1 MGYRL
6 ISQES
11 VLEILYEIKDNVAI
25 PKNYGTIL
33 DVIRRVR
40 NLSVVFINQDFESWI
55 EDRKEEAKQTW
66 SNYDDE
72 QAFGET
78 IAYGGVM
85 EYLQAHNIKG

>member
-1 MGYRL
+1 MGDRL

-11 VLEILYEIKDNVAI
+11 VLEILYEIKDNDAI

-33 DVIRRVR
+33 DVIRKVR
-40 NLSVVFINQDFESWI
+40 DLPVVSINQDFESWI
-55 EDRKEEAKQTW
+55 ENRKEEAEQAW
-66 SNYDDE
+66 REYDDE